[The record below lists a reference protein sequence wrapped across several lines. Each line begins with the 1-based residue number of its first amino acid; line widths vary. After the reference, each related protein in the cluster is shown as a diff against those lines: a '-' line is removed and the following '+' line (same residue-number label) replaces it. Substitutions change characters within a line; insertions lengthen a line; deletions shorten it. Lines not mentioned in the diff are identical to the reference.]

1 MARFRGTL
9 QGNRGEASRL
19 GHTGLS
25 ARINGWDAG
34 IRVEASIIDGR
45 DCFELWITDGSNA
58 AIHENYIG
66 YVQDLG
72 DGNGPTHF
80 VQVTSETNYIPR

>member
-34 IRVEASIIDGR
+34 IRVEASVIDGR
-45 DCFELWITDGSNA
+45 DCFEIYITGGSNA
-58 AIHENYIG
+58 TTSEKYVG
-66 YVQDLG
+66 YVQDIG
-72 DGNGPTHF
+72 EGNGPTHF
-80 VQVTSETNYIPR
+80 IPISNYRYFQ